1 MRILMLCGYKR
12 CGKDTFANHLVDNY
26 GYTHLKISKTLKDTL
41 KTLFQF
47 SDDQL
52 ETDLKDIVDRRWNIT
67 PRKAMVFVGT
77 DLFQHKIQELLPNI
91 GKNFWIK
98 STKEII
104 VDLYLKNKDCNIVI
118 SDLRFIHELDY
129 INDIKFEYKDIT
141 IEIVKIIRPN
151 LQIMYDKDLYE
162 SETQHLSFHFD
173 KIITNDDHYIDNI
186 NHFMT
191 T

>member
-1 MRILMLCGYKR
+1 MLCGYKR